1 MEKDF
6 LISNPARIAWILQ
19 SLRDDH
25 QLVDVGFRGRDAGVR
40 SIIVDVDSQ
49 QGSFTIDEFPNE
61 VCHKLAS
68 TGELFDL
75 RATLNGVDVTV
86 TSLKVDDVQR
96 EPDGALYNVTLP
108 KQLHYVQRRES
119 FRARVTG
126 LAEVP
131 VDLRHIDSDSSL
143 TSETERAQLADISAE
158 GCRLAIPGQED
169 ALCSTHNE
177 LFEVT
182 LHVPEDEP
190 LKVTVESRHSRHLS
204 RSRLWY
210 VGYRFVSPSAAIQ
223 QRIDRFVTNM
233 QRIERQREAMF
244 GN

>member
-25 QLVDVGFRGRDAGVR
+25 QLVDVGFCGREAGVR
-40 SIIVDVDSQ
+40 SIIVDVDSAE
-49 QGSFTIDEFPNE
+49 GHFTIDEFPNE
-61 VCHKLAS
+61 ACHRLA
-68 TGELFDL
+68 TRGELFDL

-86 TSLKVDDVQR
+86 TSLKVDDVRR
-96 EPDGALYNVTLP
+96 EEDGALYSVSLP

-131 VDLRHIDSDSSL
+131 VDVRHIDSDTVI
-143 TSETERAQLADISAE
+143 TSGEARAQLADVSAE
-158 GCRLAIPGQED
+158 GCRLAIPGKED
-169 ALCSTHNE
+169 ALCGVEHA

-182 LHVPEDEP
+182 LHVPECEP

-210 VGYRFVSPSAAIQ
+210 VGCRFVSPSAAVQ
-223 QRIDRFVTNM
+223 QRIDRFVTDM
-233 QRIERQREAMF
+233 QRIERQREAIF
-244 GN
+244 AN